1 MKTMKKIATTVA
13 LGALCSSGFSTGA
26 MAGSLDTIRVN
37 GFATAAGVMTDD
49 ESVQFLGA
57 GDDLKFNA
65 DTIVGLQF
73 HMPVNKRVSFTTQ
86 IIARGFDNY
95 DAELEWAY
103 ATMKLGG
110 GTNLRAGRLRIP
122 FFMISDS
129 LEVGYSYP
137 WIRPPVEVYGQL
149 SFNRFDGVDLLW
161 RGSAGDFDISA
172 QPIFGSTEQDQNF
185 LSYEGEL
192 EVTNL
197 WGVNFNL
204 SNDWMS
210 VRLGHVEGD
219 FSLFGFDDVDN
230 FVAGLGAAG
239 FSSVAERF
247 SVSDRHGKFTGLG
260 VDIDYNNFKIMSE
273 YTERETDGLIA
284 DTSAWYFTAGYRIGK
299 FMPHITFAEFETEE
313 DYSTVEAQ
321 YPAMAAVDPSMSLVG
336 GSAQFIQ
343 VNNENQESITVGL
356 RWNFMPKAALK
367 FEWQMVDVED
377 GSGPVSTIYSS
388 SSDED
393 FDVITIGLDLVF

>member
-1 MKTMKKIATTVA
+1 MKTAMKKMAIGIA
-13 LGALCSSGFSTGA
+13 LGALCSTGA
-26 MAGSLDTIRVN
+26 TAASLEQVRVN
-37 GFATAAGVMTDD
+37 GFATAAGVMTS
-49 ESVQFLGA
+49 EEGVEFLGA
-57 GDDLKFNA
+57 GDELKFNA
-65 DTIVGLQF
+65 DTIAGIQF
-73 HMPVNKRVSFTTQ
+73 SMPVNKRVSFTTQ
-86 IIARGFDNY
+86 IVARGFENY

-103 ATMKLGG
+103 ATIKLGG
-110 GTNLRAGRLRIP
+110 GTNLRTGRLRIP

-161 RGSAGDFDISA
+161 RGSAGDYDFSA
-172 QPIFGSTEQDQNF
+172 QPIFGSTEQDQSF

-197 WGVNFNL
+197 WGINFNL
-204 SNDWMS
+204 SNDWLS

-230 FVAGLGAAG
+230 FVAGLAG
-239 FSSVAERF
+239 TGFTSAAERF

-260 VDIDYNNFKIMSE
+260 VDADYNNFKIMAE

-313 DYSTVEAQ
+313 DYSAVEAL
-321 YPAMAAVDPSMSLVG
+321 YPAMGAVPVVGPSLVG

-343 VNNENQESITVGL
+343 VNNENQESLTVGL

-367 FEWQMVDVED
+367 FEWQMVDVEG
-377 GSGPVSTIYSS
+377 GSGPVSTVYSS
-388 SSDED
+388 ASDKD
-393 FDVITIGLDLVF
+393 FDVLTVGLDLVF